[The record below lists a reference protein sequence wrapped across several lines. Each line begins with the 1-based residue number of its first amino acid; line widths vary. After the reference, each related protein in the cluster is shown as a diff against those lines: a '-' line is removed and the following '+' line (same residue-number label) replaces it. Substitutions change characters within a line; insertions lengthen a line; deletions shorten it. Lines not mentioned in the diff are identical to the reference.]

1 MLEQFLE
8 IMADIMEVEPDAVG
22 RNTCFREVTDFDSL
36 CALSTIAA
44 VDDLFNYT
52 LTAEQLES
60 VNTLGE
66 LLDSVTL
73 KR

>member
-8 IMADIMEVEPDAVG
+8 IMADVIEVELESVG
-22 RNTCFREVTDFDSL
+22 RDTRFREVADFDSL

-44 VDDLFNYT
+44 VDDLFSYT
-52 LTAEQLES
+52 LTAEQLEN

-66 LLDSVTL
+66 LFDLVTS
-73 KR
+73 